1 MDAARARQL
10 AIGWLARREHS
21 RAEVIAKLAR
31 RGCAAEIA
39 GRITGELAAAG
50 YLSDERLAEAVARG
64 RRRRGYGPLRIR
76 KDLEQKGLANET
88 IAHWADAGTE
98 DWLAELDRVRR
109 KKFGDDVP
117 RNFSER
123 AKQARFLQQRGFTF
137 DQIQQALNSRA
148 AD

>member
-1 MDAARARQL
+1 MDAAVARRL

-31 RGCAAEIA
+31 KGCEGQIAARVAADLAAE
-39 GRITGELAAAG
+39 G
-50 YLSDERLAEAVARG
+50 YLSDERLAEAVTRG

-76 KDLEQKGLANET
+76 MDLERKGLAKET
-88 IAHWADAGTE
+88 IAHWADAGAE
-98 DWLAELDRVRR
+98 EWLAELERVRR
-109 KKFGDDVP
+109 QKFGDNAP
-117 RNFSER
+117 RTFSER
-123 AKQARFLQQRGFTF
+123 AKQARFLQRRGFTF